1 MPFDPAS
8 VRADFPIFD
17 RMIGGHPLVYLD
29 NGATSQKPRAVI
41 EAMSGFYAND
51 NANIHRGIH
60 TLSRE
65 ATDAYDAARHTI
77 KGALAVPASHEL
89 IFVRGATE
97 GINLA
102 AHCLAASF
110 EPGDEIILTILEHHA
125 NIVPWQVL
133 AEKHQLILRYAG
145 LCEDGSLDQEMWQG
159 LFSKKTRLA
168 AFTHVSNV
176 LGTVNPVAEMTKFAH
191 ERGTR
196 VLVDG
201 AQALPHGSVDVTAM
215 DPDFYTFSGH
225 KVFGPDGIGVLIG
238 RRDLLDAAPPYQT
251 GGDMIERVTVTGST
265 FRQSPERFEAGT
277 PFIAG
282 TLGLAAAFNY
292 LATLD
297 EKSRH
302 DHEMT
307 LLSHASEEL
316 TKISGLRL
324 LGNAPGKAAIV
335 SFVLE
340 GVHPHD
346 IGSILDTTGVAVRVG
361 HHCAQPLIEY
371 LGVSA
376 TVRASFAFYNT
387 HDEIEALMRGMEKVR
402 RFLT

>member
-8 VRADFPIFD
+8 ARADFPIFD
-17 RMIGGHPLVYLD
+17 REIGGHPLVYLD

-41 EAMSGFYAND
+41 AAISNFYANA

-77 KGALAVPASHEL
+77 KHALAVPASHEL

-102 AHCLAASF
+102 SHCLAATF
-110 EPGDEIILTILEHHA
+110 APGDEIVLTIMEHHA

-133 AEKHQLILRYAG
+133 AEKHGLALRFAG
-145 LCEDGSLDQEMWQG
+145 LREDGSLDQEAWRG
-159 LFSKKTRLA
+159 FFTEKTRLA

-176 LGTVNPVAEMTKFAH
+176 LGTVNPVAEMTAFAR
-191 ERGTR
+191 ERGVR
-196 VLVDG
+196 VLVGG
-201 AQALPHGSVDVTAM
+201 AQALPHGSVDLGTL

-238 RRDLLDAAPPYQT
+238 RREILDASPPYQT

-265 FRQSPERFEAGT
+265 FRNSPERFEAGT

-282 TLGLAAAFNY
+282 ALGLAAAFHY
-292 LATLD
+292 LAALD
-297 EKSRH
+297 ESARH
-302 DHEMT
+302 EHEMA
-307 LLSHASEEL
+307 LLAHASAEL
-316 TKISGLRL
+316 AKIPGLRV
-324 LGNAPGKAAIV
+324 LGTTPGKAAIV
-335 SFVLE
+335 SFVLD

-346 IGSILDTTGVAVRVG
+346 IGSILDTAGVAVRVG

-371 LGVSA
+371 LGVPS

-387 HDEIEALMRGMEKVR
+387 HEDIEALLRGMEKVR